1 MSIQKWGLFTG
12 WHGLFGF
19 VWLKEG
25 RCYMV
30 VVVDM
35 NGARYELTFGV
46 GDMESF
52 GRLAER
58 RALTPVELI
67 KKLLDD
73 AVEEGSKL
81 TTPG

>member
-1 MSIQKWGLFTG
+1 
-12 WHGLFGF
+12 
-19 VWLKEG
+19 
-25 RCYMV
+25 MV